1 MPQKQPAGSYR
12 GYNSKAA
19 ANNLSK
25 GVSMPAVFPLQ
36 GIFASTK
43 EVIQRNPAEILKS
56 TKETLSHGRG
66 NVWKDI
72 KENNGASYKRTLG
85 GMSIAS
91 NRGYR
96 SDSRTAFNDAPR
108 NLQQRLKDVLPFI
121 IMGAGNCMEHAVV
134 AMFQTNFKYPG
145 KHIWLMSWAGGDH
158 QFLLIADVNDIERA
172 TVVDAW
178 DPSENN
184 KPYRDCEWY
193 NPKNVAESPGHIVAD
208 GKDYITAALAN
219 INDKEELVQSGIEA
233 GEYKSR
239 GVDFSS
245 YQGLSGSSPEFK
257 IYNF

>member
-1 MPQKQPAGSYR
+1 MPQKQPTGSYR
-12 GYNSKAA
+12 AYSSKAA

-25 GVSMPAVFPLQ
+25 GVSLPAVFPLQ

-43 EVIQRNPAEILKS
+43 EVIQRNPAEIVKS

-66 NVWKDI
+66 NVWTDI

-85 GMSIAS
+85 GMAIAS
-91 NRGYR
+91 DRGYR
-96 SDSRTAFNDAPR
+96 RDSRTAFNGAPV

-145 KHIWLMSWAGGDH
+145 KHIWLMSWAEGDH
-158 QFLLIADVNDIERA
+158 QFLLISDVNDIERA

-178 DPSENN
+178 DPSKNN

-193 NPKNVAESPGHIVAD
+193 HPKNVAESPGHIVAD
-208 GKDYITAALAN
+208 GVDYITAALAN
-219 INDKEELVQSGIEA
+219 INNKDELVESGIAE
-233 GEYKSR
+233 GNKRSR
-239 GVDFSS
+239 GIDFSS
-245 YQGLSGSSPEFK
+245 YGNFKGSSPEFK
-257 IYNF
+257 TYNF